1 MEWHTGMERVLL
13 SYDVTGIARPRA
25 ARVCPIGFGR
35 VRRLWDGEPERMEKG
50 FVHRPGVVWI
60 GQSVLVLPR
69 RDADELPASLPAL
82 GARLAAP
89 GGFGVNVFTRRGAAW
104 PARRRSHGAVRTA
117 R

>member
-25 ARVCPIGFGR
+25 ARVCPIVFGK

-50 FVHRPGVVWI
+50 FVQRPGVVWI

-69 RDADELPASLPAL
+69 RDADELAVRLRAL
-82 GARLAAP
+82 GAWVVSAP
-89 GGFGVNVFTRRGAAW
+89 VGVSMAGLRAFQRPR
-104 PARRRSHGAVRTA
+104 
-117 R
+117 